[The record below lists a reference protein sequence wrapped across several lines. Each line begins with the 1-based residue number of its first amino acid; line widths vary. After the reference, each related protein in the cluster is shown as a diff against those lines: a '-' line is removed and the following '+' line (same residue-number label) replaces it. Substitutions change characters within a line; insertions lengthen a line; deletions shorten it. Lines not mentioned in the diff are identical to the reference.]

1 MPLLRGPQKESQVS
15 GHTVRAKGVLN
26 EWPACLR
33 KTVPEVTTELTA
45 VLDTHV
51 RPIWQPLNQN
61 SLQLKVRVN
70 QS

>member
-1 MPLLRGPQKESQVS
+1 M
-15 GHTVRAKGVLN
+15 
-26 EWPACLR
+26 R

-51 RPIWQPLNQN
+51 RPIWSPLNQN

-70 QS
+70 QF